1 MRDIPPVES
10 LVDALHDPIHPAS
23 GSLIRSQTVKGS
35 GGVDKTDIVWRLRDN
50 WSYLGREAADEIT
63 RLRNQVEQLRGEV
76 ADAKKWAM
84 QERSQRWNLPG
95 PLSDEERDAIEWAAF
110 EFDGLRPD
118 NGQAAKRAAALRFL
132 LERLK

>member
-23 GSLIRSQTVKGS
+23 GSLIRSQPVNGA
-35 GGVDKTDIVWRLRDN
+35 GGVDKTDIVWRLRAN

-63 RLRNQVEQLRGEV
+63 RLRNQVEQLRSEV

-84 QERSQRWNLPG
+84 QERSLRWHNLAANDATSTREG
-95 PLSDEERDAIEWAAF
+95 RD
-110 EFDGLRPD
+110 G
-118 NGQAAKRAAALRFL
+118 
-132 LERLK
+132 